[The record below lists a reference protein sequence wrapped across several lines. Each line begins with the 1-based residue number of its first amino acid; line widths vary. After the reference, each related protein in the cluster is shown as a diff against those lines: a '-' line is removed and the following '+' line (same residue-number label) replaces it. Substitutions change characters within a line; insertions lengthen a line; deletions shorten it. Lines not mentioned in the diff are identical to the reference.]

1 MDKKKLKPRGSTNYT
16 YDIKQILVDLVHE
29 TARSE
34 QFSNLSKGNQSLAF
48 PSFPDRPLLSK

>member
-16 YDIKQILVDLVHE
+16 YDIKQILVDLAQE

-34 QFSNLSKGNQSLAF
+34 
-48 PSFPDRPLLSK
+48 